1 MHWAKHCPH
10 QIKNNSAN
18 TAGVSKSEGENTK
31 NVQIIL
37 ITEKSEANNVFVAEM
52 SRSAVIDTACWKR
65 VAGIDWFT
73 NYKKSKNTK
82 NQKIKYSF

>member
-18 TAGVSKSEGENTK
+18 AAGVSKSEGENTK

-52 SRSAVIDTACWKR
+52 SRSAVIDTACWKELL
-65 VAGIDWFT
+65 G
-73 NYKKSKNTK
+73 
-82 NQKIKYSF
+82 